1 MNQPIKNN
9 NNNMIPKQAID
20 PIGMPEEKGRHGTW
34 ADEKPSNCT
43 CGIMKMQIRLQCGCD
58 STEAISSYGTKCSHT
73 LLSKSASPDIVQAV
87 AGPMCA
93 PPPTIQAEASFP
105 GQRHKELWVQHPVQR
120 LHVQTVVSF
129 CLSTIWLQDPASV
142 PSWGCCVKDSMWKQ
156 RWDCQTLNVPALL
169 PWTFWSPEPWEIH
182 LVVCKWPSLGHFVIV
197 IQTDRYNRMSS
208 FEYLHP
214 PTHFYICYI

>member
-93 PPPTIQAEASFP
+93 PPPQFRLKLHSQGNAIKSCGSSTLCKGSMCKPSCPSACLLFGCRIQHLFP
-105 GQRHKELWVQHPVQR
+105 PEDAVSRTPCGSKDGTARHWTSQH
-120 LHVQTVVSF
+120 F
-129 CLSTIWLQDPASV
+129 CLGLSGLQNRGKFILLFVNDPV
-142 PSWGCCVKDSMWKQ
+142 LDI
-156 RWDCQTLNVPALL
+156 LL
-169 PWTFWSPEPWEIH
+169 
-182 LVVCKWPSLGHFVIV
+182 
-197 IQTDRYNRMSS
+197 
-208 FEYLHP
+208 
-214 PTHFYICYI
+214 